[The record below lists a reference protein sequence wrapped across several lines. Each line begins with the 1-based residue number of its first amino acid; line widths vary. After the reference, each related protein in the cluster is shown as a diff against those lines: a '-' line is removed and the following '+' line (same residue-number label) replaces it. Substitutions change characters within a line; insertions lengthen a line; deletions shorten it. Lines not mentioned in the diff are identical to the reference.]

1 MTISTTSFEPIYRGQ
16 TANDNTGDT
25 LRDAFLKVNNN
36 FANIEVG
43 FDTANIN
50 VEWGITISNV
60 AAPTGNSSA
69 TGSVGQIAWDSG
81 NIYVC
86 VAPNTWKRAALSSF

>member
-1 MTISTTSFEPIYRGQ
+1 MTISTATFDPIYRGDQ
-16 TANDNTGDT
+16 ANDGTGAT
-25 LRDAFLKVNNN
+25 LRDAFLTVNNN

-50 VEWGITISNV
+50 ISWGVTVSNV

-69 TGSVGQIAWDSG
+69 TGTVGQIAWDSG
-81 NIYVC
+81 NIYIC
-86 VAPNTWKRAALSSF
+86 VANNTWKRAELSSF